1 MMFKEKQILGANNFD
16 NQNIENLSNQISS
29 TDLLNNIS
37 NIAREPLY
45 LGLFEGIRILIFAF
59 AAGLFIRYM
68 YKKYSTSYSS
78 RDDYGNTILIVIISV
93 SALIA
98 VVKSSLALSLGLV
111 GALSVVRF
119 RTAVKEPVNL
129 GFLLFTI
136 CVGIALGASQF
147 LFGFITLLIGSIAI
161 IFVYLKTGVK
171 SQNDHQKESS
181 IDSISLTLPIDINLK
196 EIFKCLA
203 EDCDFFNIQTF
214 EQVSDTKTCNL
225 TFKVKFKNLD
235 SLDDFRNK
243 IKQKYKEANLI
254 FFNSPIY

>member
-1 MMFKEKQILGANNFD
+1 MMFNNKEVLVSNNLD
-16 NQNIENLSNQISS
+16 NQYVQNIVNQ
-29 TDLLNNIS
+29 LNSQDIEKNIT
-37 NIAREPLY
+37 NIARDSLY
-45 LGLFEGIRILIFAF
+45 LGLFEGIKILIFAF

-68 YKKYSTSYSS
+68 YKKFSTSYSS

-136 CVGIALGASQF
+136 CIGIAIGASQF
-147 LFGFITLLIGSIAI
+147 LFGFITLFLGSIAI
-161 IFVYLKTGVK
+161 IFLYLKTGVK
-171 SQNDHQKESS
+171 SQIDHQKDSS

-196 EIFKCLA
+196 EIFKLLS
-203 EDCDFFNIQTF
+203 EDSDFYDIQTF
-214 EQVSDTKTCNL
+214 EQVSETRTCNL
-225 TFKVKFKNLD
+225 TFKVKFKSLD
-235 SLDDFRNK
+235 SLDNFRNK
-243 IKQKYKEANLI
+243 IKDRYKDANLI

>member
-1 MMFKEKQILGANNFD
+1 MMFNNKEVLVSNNLD
-16 NQNIENLSNQISS
+16 NQYVQNIVNQ
-29 TDLLNNIS
+29 LNSQDIEKNIS
-37 NIAREPLY
+37 NIARDSLY
-45 LGLFEGIRILIFAF
+45 LGLFEGIKILIFAF

-68 YKKYSTSYSS
+68 YKKFSTSYSS

-136 CVGIALGASQF
+136 CIGIAIGASQF
-147 LFGFITLLIGSIAI
+147 LFGFITLFLGSIAI
-161 IFVYLKTGVK
+161 IFLYLKTGVK
-171 SQNDHQKESS
+171 SQIDHQKDSS

-196 EIFKCLA
+196 EIFKLLS
-203 EDCDFFNIQTF
+203 EDSDFYDIQTF
-214 EQVSDTKTCNL
+214 EQVSETRTCNL
-225 TFKVKFKNLD
+225 TFKVKFKSLD
-235 SLDDFRNK
+235 SLDNFRNK
-243 IKQKYKEANLI
+243 IKDRYKDANLI

>member
-1 MMFKEKQILGANNFD
+1 MMFNNKEVLVSNNLD
-16 NQNIENLSNQISS
+16 NQYVQNIVNQ
-29 TDLLNNIS
+29 LNSQDIEKNIS
-37 NIAREPLY
+37 NIARDSLY
-45 LGLFEGIRILIFAF
+45 LGLFEGIKILIFAF

-68 YKKYSTSYSS
+68 YKKFSTSYSS

-136 CVGIALGASQF
+136 CIGIAIGASQF
-147 LFGFITLLIGSIAI
+147 LFGFITLFLGSIAI
-161 IFVYLKTGVK
+161 IFLYLKTGVK
-171 SQNDHQKESS
+171 SQIDHQKDSS

-196 EIFKCLA
+196 EIFKLLS
-203 EDCDFFNIQTF
+203 EESDFYDIQTF
-214 EQVSDTKTCNL
+214 EQVSETRTCNL
-225 TFKVKFKNLD
+225 TFKVKFKSLD
-235 SLDDFRNK
+235 SLDNFRNK
-243 IKQKYKEANLI
+243 IKDRYKDANLI

>member
-1 MMFKEKQILGANNFD
+1 
-16 NQNIENLSNQISS
+16 
-29 TDLLNNIS
+29 
-37 NIAREPLY
+37 
-45 LGLFEGIRILIFAF
+45 
-59 AAGLFIRYM
+59 M

>member
-1 MMFKEKQILGANNFD
+1 MMFNNKEVLVSNNLD
-16 NQNIENLSNQISS
+16 SQYVQNIVNQ
-29 TDLLNNIS
+29 LNSQDIEKNIS
-37 NIAREPLY
+37 NIARDSLY
-45 LGLFEGIRILIFAF
+45 LGLFEGIKILIFAF

-68 YKKYSTSYSS
+68 YKKFSTSYSS

-136 CVGIALGASQF
+136 CIGIAIGASQF
-147 LFGFITLLIGSIAI
+147 LFGFITLFLGSIAI
-161 IFVYLKTGVK
+161 IFLYLKTGVK
-171 SQNDHQKESS
+171 SQIDHQKDSS

-196 EIFKCLA
+196 EIFKLLS
-203 EDCDFFNIQTF
+203 EDSDFYDIQTF
-214 EQVSDTKTCNL
+214 EQVSETRTCNL
-225 TFKVKFKNLD
+225 TFKVKFKSLD
-235 SLDDFRNK
+235 SLDNFRNK
-243 IKQKYKEANLI
+243 IKDRYKDANLI